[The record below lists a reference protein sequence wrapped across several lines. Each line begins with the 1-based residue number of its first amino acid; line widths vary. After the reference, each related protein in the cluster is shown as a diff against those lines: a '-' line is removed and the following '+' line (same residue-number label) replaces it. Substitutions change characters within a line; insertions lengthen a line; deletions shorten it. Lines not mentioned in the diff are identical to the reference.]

1 MGQEIKQGDE
11 VKVHYTGKLDD
22 GTVFDSS
29 QGREPISFKVGE
41 GQVIPGFENAVEG
54 MEVGESKTVTIPSEQ
69 AYGPRREDMV
79 VTVEKDKFPDGVD
92 PEEGQRFQVGSSE
105 GQSVPAV
112 VTDVSGEEVTLDAN
126 SPLAGQDLTF
136 EIEVVEVS

>member
-1 MGQEIKQGDE
+1 MGQEVKQGDE
-11 VKVHYTGKLDD
+11 VKVHYTGKLED

-54 MEVGESKTVTIPSEQ
+54 MEVGQSKTVTIPSDQ

-79 VTVEKDKFPDGVD
+79 VTVEKDKFPEGVD

-112 VTDVSGEEVTLDAN
+112 VTNVTGDEVTLDAN

-136 EIEVVEVS
+136 DIEVVEVS

>member
-11 VKVHYTGKLDD
+11 VKVHYTGKLED

-54 MEVGESKTVTIPSEQ
+54 MEVGQSKTVTIPSDQ

-79 VTVEKDKFPDGVD
+79 VTVEKDKFPEGVD

-112 VTDVSGEEVTLDAN
+112 VTNVTGDEVTLDAN

-136 EIEVVEVS
+136 DIEVVEVS